1 MSCEFQKFFWKQGKQ
16 VQFTIENE
24 NEDKCFNFLDVKL
37 KKSNG
42 RYEFDIYRKPA
53 LTGVQIKPES
63 YIPSRSTTNIFKGFL
78 ARTSKIFSE
87 KYLRTEIE
95 YFTDMFSKN
104 GYDQKTLQR
113 IINNFEKKTRS
124 IINNNNSN
132 TNVTNN
138 NNNNTNKK
146 IITLPWIP
154 KIGPKIKKNKFKS
167 MDLE

>member
-24 NEDKCFNFLDVKL
+24 NEDKCFIFLDVKL

-42 RYEFDIYRKPA
+42 RYGFDIYRKPA

-78 ARTSKIFSE
+78 ARASKIFSE
-87 KYLRTEIE
+87 KYLKTEIE
-95 YFTDMFSKN
+95 YFTNMFSKN

-132 TNVTNN
+132 TNVTNK

-146 IITLPWIP
+146 QLLYLGYQKSDQKPKKINSKVWI
-154 KIGPKIKKNKFKS
+154 
-167 MDLE
+167 

>member
-63 YIPSRSTTNIFKGFL
+63 YIPSRLTTNIFKGFL

-132 TNVTNN
+132 TNVTN
-138 NNNNTNKK
+138 KK